1 MAQIDLHLKERSYP
15 IVVSK
20 KSTTSLLRLLKTN
33 VNKNRLFVF
42 YDANFYAL
50 HGKKL
55 AKELRTQFD
64 YYEIIL
70 PSGEKTKSEKELS
83 KIYAYLLSEN
93 IARTDFILAVGGG
106 VTTDIVG
113 YAAATTL
120 RGIKWGA
127 VPTTL
132 LGMVDASI
140 GGKTGINHKEGKNLV
155 GAFWQPSFVFANILY
170 LQTLQYREMIAGF
183 GEILKY
189 AGLLGK
195 EMLSLA
201 KKYIQNDNFYDTS
214 LLYKLVVLSATYKA
228 KIVKADEREGGKRM
242 LLNFGHTVGHAIEK
256 SLGYGKLLHGEA
268 VLLGLL
274 AAIKLSVLTGNA
286 SSDTLSTYVE
296 LIDMTVSKV
305 PFKKLDV
312 QVIQEALRSD
322 KKRIDSKQKFI
333 LLKRIGQPIITDKV
347 SQKEI
352 VESIDYMLDIYKYG
366 VNDSNA

>member
-1 MAQIDLHLKERSYP
+1 MARIELKLKERSYP

-20 KSTTSLLRLLKTN
+20 NSTAQLIQLLKKELKK
-33 VNKNRLFVF
+33 NKLFVF

-55 AKELRTQFD
+55 SKELSSKFQ
-64 YYEIIL
+64 YNEIVL
-70 PSGEKTKSEKELS
+70 PSGEKTKSAKELS

-93 IARTDFILAVGGG
+93 ISRTDFILAVGGG
-106 VTTDIVG
+106 VTTDLVG

-140 GGKTGINHKEGKNLV
+140 GGKTGINHKAGKNLV
-155 GAFWQPSFVFANILY
+155 GAFWQPSFVFSNIEF
-170 LQTLQYREMIAGF
+170 LQTLPHRQMIAGY

-189 AGLLGK
+189 AGLLGN
-195 EMLSLA
+195 EMLDVAEKFLRKA
-201 KKYIQNDNFYDTS
+201 DFYDKNR
-214 LLYKLVVLSATYKA
+214 LYRMVVLSSEYKA

-274 AAIKLSVLTGNA
+274 AAIQLSAHTNYSSSKALTDYAKLIV
-286 SSDTLSTYVE
+286 DTLSY
-296 LIDMTVSKV
+296 LPYKRLNSSSI
-305 PFKKLDV
+305 LDA
-312 QVIQEALRSD
+312 IQND

-333 LLKRIGQPIITDKV
+333 LLTNIGKPIITDKV
-347 SQKEI
+347 KQSEILSSIKE
-352 VESIDYMLDIYKYG
+352 MLHMYKYG
-366 VNDSNA
+366 VKND